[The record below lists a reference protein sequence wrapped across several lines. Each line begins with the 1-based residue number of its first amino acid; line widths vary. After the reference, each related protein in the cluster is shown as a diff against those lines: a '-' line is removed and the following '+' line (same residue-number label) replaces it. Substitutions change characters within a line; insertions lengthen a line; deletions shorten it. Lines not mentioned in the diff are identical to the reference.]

1 MHYECGLNHNN
12 VMNKYKYIN
21 TMLTSII
28 ERRNVGYAPLIESF
42 KKEVAA
48 LNINVIMGSRFPD
61 VGECY
66 VESK

>member
-1 MHYECGLNHNN
+1 
-12 VMNKYKYIN
+12 
-21 TMLTSII
+21 MLTSII
-28 ERRNVGYAPLIESF
+28 ERRNVEYAPLIESF